1 MSGNPNNFTD
11 GTLVGIVVGGDIN
24 DPASDQSCN
33 MKVFIPGM
41 HGKDVKVEHLAFST
55 MMKSP
60 TKSSQS
66 TFEGTLDPGSI
77 VFVRKDTGSN
87 QCHIIG
93 TGNEI
98 YDPSARVP
106 GNIDLLAIDSIRK
119 AINRTLDIRIPP
131 NVTETMVDGVKVRK
145 VQEKGK
151 LHSHSLLQGI
161 PANGAIY
168 NLSGAIVPQ
177 VKGIATATQV
187 AANILTPALAALIPG
202 ANISIGNLLGSITS
216 GTLLGGLAGSVVG
229 DIAGDLLGDVA
240 GDVAGAIAGVVV
252 AGTVSTVSSKMLK
265 ELSKEM
271 FSKLTP
277 QTQMSL
283 RSMSTLSQ
291 SIETSS
297 GGGFSSGGKMDPVT
311 FLTNATNLLGQCGN
325 VGDIV
330 KAMQMLQYDTSLH
343 GIDKLP
349 SVSFNMSTPF
359 GIPMPMSLSPSG
371 VISSI
376 APKAL
381 QTAIDAFSGAMGSA
395 SAFPGVNVGEN
406 LFGESSKT
414 MFEMFG
420 RLSGA
425 NQSKA
430 IALAKVLNQS
440 GVAQNFDKVLKQTVG
455 GGNPLQ
461 ILLNP

>member
-1 MSGNPNNFTD
+1 MSSPNNFTD

-24 DPASDQSCN
+24 DPAPDQSCN

-41 HGKDVKVEHLAFST
+41 HGKDVKFEHLAFST
-55 MMKSP
+55 MQKSP
-60 TKSSQS
+60 SKSSQS
-66 TFEGTLDPGSI
+66 TFEGTLDPGSV

-98 YDPSARVP
+98 YDPNARVP
-106 GNIDLLAIDSIRK
+106 GNIDLLQIVPELRK
-119 AINRTLDIRIPP
+119 ALKRTIDIRIPA
-131 NVTETMVDGVKVRK
+131 NITETTVDGVKVRK
-145 VQEKGK
+145 IQEKGQ

-168 NLSGAIVPQ
+168 ALSGAIVPQ
-177 VKGIATATQV
+177 VKGIATATQS
-187 AANILTPALAALIPG
+187 ASLLLSPALAALIPG
-202 ANISIGNLLGSITS
+202 ANISIGNLLGSLTS
-216 GTLLGGLAGSVVG
+216 GTLLGGLASSVVG

-252 AGTVSTVSSKMLK
+252 AGTVAVASDKLLK
-265 ELSKEM
+265 ELSEEM

-277 QTQMSL
+277 QTQASL
-283 RSMSTLSQ
+283 RSMSVLSQ

-311 FLTNATNLLGQCGN
+311 FLTNAADLFGQCNN

-330 KAMQMLQYDTSLH
+330 SAMQMLQYDTSLH
-343 GIDKLP
+343 GLDKLP

-359 GIPMPMSLSPSG
+359 GIPMPMSLSASG
-371 VISSI
+371 TITSLI
-376 APKAL
+376 PEPLKL
-381 QTAIDAFSGAMGSA
+381 AIDAFSGAMGSA
-395 SAFPGVNVGEN
+395 SAFPGVNIGEN
-406 LFGESSKT
+406 LFGGSSKT
-414 MFEMFG
+414 MFDMFG

-430 IALAKVLNQS
+430 IAMAKILNQ
-440 GVAQNFDKVLKQTVG
+440 GGTAQVFDKVLKQTVG
-455 GGNPLQ
+455 GGNPLR
-461 ILLNP
+461 ILLG

>member
-1 MSGNPNNFTD
+1 MSSPNNFTD

-24 DPASDQSCN
+24 DPAPDQSCN

-41 HGKDVKVEHLAFST
+41 HGKDVKFEHLAFST
-55 MMKSP
+55 MQKSP
-60 TKSSQS
+60 SKSSQS

-98 YDPSARVP
+98 YDPNARVP
-106 GNIDLLAIDSIRK
+106 GNIDLLQIVPELRK
-119 AINRTLDIRIPP
+119 ALKRTIDIRIPA
-131 NVTETMVDGVKVRK
+131 NITETTVDGVKVRK
-145 VQEKGK
+145 IQEKGQ

-168 NLSGAIVPQ
+168 ALSGAIVPQ
-177 VKGIATATQV
+177 VKGIATATQS
-187 AANILTPALAALIPG
+187 ASLLLSPALAALIPG
-202 ANISIGNLLGSITS
+202 ANISIGNLLGSLTS
-216 GTLLGGLAGSVVG
+216 GTLLGGLASSVVG

-252 AGTVSTVSSKMLK
+252 AGTVAVASDKLLK
-265 ELSKEM
+265 ELSEEM

-277 QTQMSL
+277 QTQASL
-283 RSMSTLSQ
+283 RSMSVLSQ

-311 FLTNATNLLGQCGN
+311 FLTNAADLFGQCNN

-330 KAMQMLQYDTSLH
+330 SAMQMLQYDTSLH
-343 GIDKLP
+343 GLDKLP

-359 GIPMPMSLSPSG
+359 GIPMPMSLSASG
-371 VISSI
+371 TITSLI
-376 APKAL
+376 PEPLKL
-381 QTAIDAFSGAMGSA
+381 AIDAFSGAMGSA
-395 SAFPGVNVGEN
+395 SAFPGVNIGEN
-406 LFGESSKT
+406 LFGGSSKT
-414 MFEMFG
+414 MFDMFG

-430 IALAKVLNQS
+430 IAMAKILNQ
-440 GVAQNFDKVLKQTVG
+440 GGTAQVFDKVLKQTVG
-455 GGNPLQ
+455 GGNPLR
-461 ILLNP
+461 ILLG

>member
-1 MSGNPNNFTD
+1 MSNPNNFTD

-24 DPASDQSCN
+24 DPAADQSCN

-55 MMKSP
+55 MQKSP
-60 TKSSQS
+60 SKSSQS

-106 GNIDLLAIDSIRK
+106 GNIDLLAIPQIRQ

-131 NVTETMVDGVKVRK
+131 NITEKTVGGVKVRQP
-145 VQEKGK
+145 QEKGQ

-168 NLSGAIVPQ
+168 ALSGAIVPQ
-177 VKGIATATQV
+177 VKGVATATKSSSLL
-187 AANILTPALAALIPG
+187 LTPALAALIPG
-202 ANISIGNLLGSITS
+202 ANISIGNLLGSLTS
-216 GTLLGGLAGSVVG
+216 GILLGGLAGSVVG
-229 DIAGDLLGDVA
+229 DIAEDLFGDVA
-240 GDVAGAIAGVVV
+240 GGVAGAIAGVVV
-252 AGTVSTVSSKMLK
+252 AGTVAVVSDRLLK
-265 ELSKEM
+265 ELSNEM

-277 QTQMSL
+277 QTRASL
-283 RSMSTLSQ
+283 RSMSLLSQ

-311 FLTNATNLLGQCGN
+311 FLTNAANLFGQCNN

-330 KAMQMLQYDTSLH
+330 SAMQILQYDTSLH
-343 GIDKLP
+343 GLDKLP

-371 VISSI
+371 AITSLI
-376 APKAL
+376 PEPLKL
-381 QTAIDAFSGAMGSA
+381 AIDAFSGAMGSA
-395 SAFPGVNVGEN
+395 SAFPGVNIGEN
-406 LFGESSKT
+406 LFGKSSKT
-414 MFEMFG
+414 MFDMFG
-420 RLSGA
+420 RLSGT

-430 IALAKVLNQS
+430 IAMAKILNQ
-440 GVAQNFDKVLKQTVG
+440 GGTAQGFDRVLKQTVG
-455 GGNPLQ
+455 GGNPLR
-461 ILLNP
+461 ILLG